1 MFLTL
6 IRRELLANLITF
18 RFLVAMVVTL
28 SLVVANTVVLIAD
41 YERRLT
47 SYDTAVKK
55 HQERISREARTYSEV
70 EKEIIVDRS
79 PNPLSIFN
87 AGLDRRIGNAIH
99 IRHTLVPTFW
109 DTHSHSADNPFLN
122 LFSSVDLILIF
133 QVILSLLALL
143 FAHDAIA
150 GEREA
155 GTLRLTMANPVGRPI
170 ILLAKYISALTCLIL
185 PVVMS
190 LLLVLILFFLSG
202 SILLT
207 GDDWLRIGSILLTS
221 IIYISAFYLIGLL
234 ISMLTR
240 RTATALMLSM
250 VIWSTLVLIYPSLI
264 VFSVNRFWQTPSQ
277 LESSYHEIEQI
288 WESFERERTNFLK
301 NDEIEGEDMN
311 FNVPP
316 SGNWGTRDVSDSA
329 TLKYF
334 KAESRMWTR
343 IPPDAEPQIPHIKA
357 YFQFSEPRRIRAAE
371 RTWQIRQKALDQVY
385 VRKANLAKNLMRFSP
400 AAMYDFATEA
410 WAGTDFHG
418 IEDFITTVQQYRQTI
433 IDYFYDKKA
442 FSSRQWFAIDRDGT
456 DWRVVDWSD
465 LPQFSYRRRDVWT
478 GGQRASGDIACL
490 LLINV
495 VLFMTTFLTFVRQE
509 V

>member
-1 MFLTL
+1 MFQTL
-6 IRRELLANLITF
+6 IRRELLANLMTF
-18 RFLVAMVVTL
+18 RFSVAMVVTL
-28 SLVVANTVVLIAD
+28 SLVIANTVVLIAD

-47 SYDTAVKK
+47 SYDTAVQEH
-55 HQERISREARTYSEV
+55 HQRFLRRARTYSGV
-70 EKEIIVDRS
+70 DGAIRVDRP

-87 AGLDRRIGNAIH
+87 AGLDRRVGNSITV
-99 IRHTLVPTFW
+99 RHTLVPILW
-109 DTHSHSADNPFLN
+109 DTLSHSADNPFLN

-155 GTLRLTMANPVGRPI
+155 GTLRLTMANPVSRPV

-190 LLLVLILFFLSG
+190 LLLSLLLFFLSG
-202 SILLT
+202 SIVLS
-207 GDDWLRIGSILLTS
+207 GDDWLRIGGILLTS
-221 IIYISAFYLIGLL
+221 IIYLSAFYLMGLL
-234 ISMLTR
+234 ISTITR
-240 RTATALMLSM
+240 RTATALMVSM
-250 VIWSTLVLIYPSLI
+250 VIWSTLVLIYPSLS
-264 VFSVNRFWQTPSQ
+264 VFAVNRLWHTPSQ
-277 LESSYHEIEQI
+277 LETAYREIAQI
-288 WESFERERTNFLK
+288 WEAFEREQADFFR
-301 NDEIEGEDMN
+301 NDRVEGEDPN

-316 SGNWGTRDVSDSA
+316 SGSQGTHLVSDPT

-334 KAESRMWTR
+334 KRDARLWTR
-343 IPPDAEPQIPHIKA
+343 IDPDSEPQVPHVKA

-385 VRKANLAKNLMRFSP
+385 VHKANVAKSLMRFSP

-410 WAGTDFHG
+410 WAGTDFDG
-418 IEDFITTVQQYRQTI
+418 IEDFITSVQRYRQTI
-433 IDYFYDKKA
+433 IDYFYDKEA
-442 FSSRQWFAIDRDGT
+442 FSSRKWFAVDQGE
-456 DWRVVDWSD
+456 VDWSD
-465 LPQFSYRRRDVWT
+465 LPQFSYHRRDIWNSI
-478 GGQRASGDIACL
+478 QHASGDIACL

-495 VLFMTTFLTFVRQE
+495 VLFMMTFLIFVRQE